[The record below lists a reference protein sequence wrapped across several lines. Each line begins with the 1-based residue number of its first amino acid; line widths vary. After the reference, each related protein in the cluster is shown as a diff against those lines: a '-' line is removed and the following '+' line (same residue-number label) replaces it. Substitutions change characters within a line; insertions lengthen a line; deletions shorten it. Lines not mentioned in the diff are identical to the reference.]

1 MLCLLSEMTIFFS
14 MPYGIDYIR
23 ILLKNRFA
31 FNFVIA
37 PYFRIFHLL
46 YINLYGIIILENE
59 TKELSIMENVTMNN
73 QKYNKEWLIQNKDSL
88 TNFEFMKIYYSNV
101 ATESERFKLIK
112 AFELDLNDYHNTQE
126 AIEDILNQSIDE
138 DLLAEKDDV
147 LSKWGIDE

>member
-1 MLCLLSEMTIFFS
+1 
-14 MPYGIDYIR
+14 
-23 ILLKNRFA
+23 
-31 FNFVIA
+31 
-37 PYFRIFHLL
+37 
-46 YINLYGIIILENE
+46 
-59 TKELSIMENVTMNN
+59 MENVTMNN

-138 DLLAEKDDV
+138 DLHAEKDDV